1 MKPSSLLGHTIE
13 VFSEFRSNPAIPA
26 DAIIRR
32 FFHERKYLGSKDR
45 RYIADAYF
53 GTIKNWRRLEATVQD
68 CFEDRKVTP
77 ARMII
82 VYAPSFLGTTLG
94 ELTEIASEIRSSQ
107 EIPKEVLP
115 CLFDKEREG
124 NGLLEL
130 SPDERIG
137 ILYSFPTWFVA
148 RIRAEYGDDHI
159 EQILSELNGEAP
171 TVLRANTLMTDR
183 QKLKEELQKSACET
197 LYSEMAAE
205 ALVLKKRVNVFGM
218 ESFRRGEFEVQDE
231 GSQLVAPFANIR
243 KTSIKAL
250 DACAG
255 AGGKTL
261 HLAALMKN
269 RGEIFAT
276 DVDDRKLEELR
287 MRSRRSGAQN
297 IRIVKQDQKESML
310 GADKDEWFDLLL
322 LDVPCT
328 GTGTLRRNPGIK
340 WLLTEQML
348 QELLQKQR
356 TILEENLHFVKAGGT
371 IVYATCSIL
380 KEEGEEQVQ
389 WFVEQHPEIEVEE
402 ARRTRPDETGC
413 DAFFIARMRKK
424 SSSTAVAM
432 V

>member
-13 VFSEFRSNPAIPA
+13 VFSEFRSNSAVPA

-45 RYIADAYF
+45 RYIADSYF
-53 GTIKNWRRLEATVQD
+53 GTIKNWRRLEAVVQD
-68 CFEDRKVTP
+68 CFEDHEATP
-77 ARMII
+77 TRI
-82 VYAPSFLGTTLG
+82 VIAYASVFLGTTLE

-107 EIPKEVLP
+107 EIPKEALP
-115 CLFDKEREG
+115 CLLDKEREEKR
-124 NGLLEL
+124 LQEL
-130 SPDERIG
+130 PPDEGLSIR
-137 ILYSFPTWFVA
+137 YSYPTWFVT
-148 RIRAEYGDDHI
+148 RIRAEYGDDHV
-159 EQILSELNGEAP
+159 EKILNELNGEAP

-183 QKLKEELQKSACET
+183 QKLQEQLQKDACET

-231 GSQLVAPFANIR
+231 GSQLVALFANIR

-269 RGEIFAT
+269 RGEIFAS

-297 IRIVKQDQKESML
+297 IRIVKQDQKDAML
-310 GADKDEWFDLLL
+310 GPDKEGWFDLLL

-356 TILEENLHFVKAGGT
+356 AILEENLHFVKVGGT

-389 WFVEQHPEIEVEE
+389 WFVGQHPEIEVEE
-402 ARRTRPDETGC
+402 TRRTRPDESGC

-424 SSSTAVAM
+424 SAPAVVPA
-432 V
+432 